1 MGSGSGRLAATP
13 NIPYCPRSGRFLS
26 PNDFT
31 VLFGGS
37 SLAFFRLV
45 PFFSGSF
52 GMTDGVLMT
61 GLGSFGARDA
71 RLRGATTTP
80 CPAAG
85 TAKEAKTTA
94 IGARRVTETSRIF
107 ALWCRCTIH
116 QSVAL
121 AKAGG

>member
-1 MGSGSGRLAATP
+1 MGSGSGRLAAPP

-52 GMTDGVLMT
+52 GMTDGVLVT

-71 RLRGATTTP
+71 RLRGARRHP
-80 CPAAG
+80 VPPLG
-85 TAKEAKTTA
+85 RPRRLKQRQL
-94 IGARRVTETSRIF
+94 ARGE
-107 ALWCRCTIH
+107 
-116 QSVAL
+116 
-121 AKAGG
+121 